1 MQLDGDVPF
10 VHVHVLHHFSSAG
23 SDYEAII
30 TNLTF
35 NVHMPTQLITIPIL
49 DDLIVEGRTESFR
62 LTLAT
67 TDSAVTLD
75 IQTAT
80 VYISDDDSKFM
91 V

>member
-1 MQLDGDVPF
+1 MGYAFCPCA
-10 VHVHVLHHFSSAG
+10 LHLFSPAG
-23 SDYEAII
+23 SDYEAIL

-35 NVHMPTQLITIPIL
+35 NVYMPTQMITIPIL
-49 DDLIVEGRTESFR
+49 DDLIVEGSTESFR
-62 LTLAT
+62 VTFAT

-80 VYISDDDSKFM
+80 VYIRDDDSKFM